1 MVDAVQ
7 IAPADVLANV
17 RVVLVNTSHP
27 GNIGAAARAMK
38 NMGIKHLM
46 LVDPRDY
53 PADKAT
59 WRAASAAD
67 VLESAV
73 VVNTLAEA
81 VADCGLVLG
90 ASARSRTIPWT
101 VYSARE
107 AASKAINTAVN
118 NKVALVF
125 GREDRGLTNEEL
137 QQCQIH
143 LNIPT
148 SDEYSSL
155 NLAMAV
161 QVACYEM
168 RMASM
173 DAFVGDQPAPE
184 WDIDYASSED
194 NERLYQHLEKTM
206 TKAGF
211 YNPEIPKQL
220 PARMR
225 RWLGRSRMDQMEVNI
240 MRGFLAA
247 VERKI
252 DKNLPE

>member
-1 MVDAVQ
+1 
-7 IAPADVLANV
+7 
-17 RVVLVNTSHP
+17 
-27 GNIGAAARAMK
+27 MK
-38 NMGIKHLM
+38 NMGIKNLV

-53 PADKAT
+53 PADKAS
-59 WRAASAAD
+59 WRAASAGD
-67 VLESAV
+67 VLDNAIV
-73 VVNTLAEA
+73 VETLAEA

-107 AASKAINTAVN
+107 AAAKAINTAVN

-168 RMASM
+168 RMVSIDVFA
-173 DAFVGDQPAPE
+173 GGQPEPE

-206 TKAGF
+206 TLAGF

-252 DKNLPE
+252 GNE